1 MSKRLRIVIAAAAP
15 ILTASVLVLKDFI
28 LGLKRYLPDCTF
40 HTVTGY
46 LCPGCGNTR
55 SLTYLLNG
63 DILSALRCNVTIPFL
78 GMLLVLLS
86 ILKMQPRSQ
95 ERTLN
100 SCRGTAL
107 CGQALLYCF
116 SRILPQGTS
125 FRTLHRYKRTSK
137 RKSLIMG
144 F

>member
-15 ILTASVLVLKDFI
+15 ILTAAVLVLKDFI

-40 HTVTGY
+40 NTVTGY

-78 GMLLVLLS
+78 GMLLVLLYIENAAAKTMPVVTIPPTNPS
-86 ILKMQPRSQ
+86 IVFFGLISGQS
-95 ERTLN
+95 
-100 SCRGTAL
+100 L
-107 CGQALLYCF
+107 C
-116 SRILPQGTS
+116 LPKATPV
-125 FRTLHRYKRTSK
+125 K
-137 RKSLIMG
+137 
-144 F
+144 

>member
-15 ILTASVLVLKDFI
+15 ILTAAVLVLKDFI

-40 HTVTGY
+40 NTVTGY

-78 GMLLVLLS
+78 GTLLVLLY
-86 ILKMQPRSQ
+86 IENAAAIAGKDVKLLPRN
-95 ERTLN
+95 RLV
-100 SCRGTAL
+100 
-107 CGQALLYCF
+107 
-116 SRILPQGTS
+116 
-125 FRTLHRYKRTSK
+125 
-137 RKSLIMG
+137 
-144 F
+144 